1 MRWKTSY
8 FCIFSVSPPRIILFD
23 KQNQTWNG
31 ILTQKLKFNNY
42 SCCQKSIND
51 DHLGQGGWI
60 LIPNET
66 PDKLPQS
73 FHQKWNMFF
82 ISDQILS
89 FLLFRLRRPIKKG
102 GSCFIT
108 GSKHLRP
115 RAFICI
121 SVFGTRNEALTFVF
135 DILHQT
141 QVCQTL
147 LHGLLPQKPLVS
159 HYCWGVGVTCD
170 SLVKL
175 CGIRRLTSRCFL
187 FFTAA
192 HNLSK
197 TATTQLNHWLRKILA
212 T

>member
-8 FCIFSVSPPRIILFD
+8 FCILLVFPPRIILLN
-23 KQNQTWNG
+23 KQNQTWDS
-31 ILTQKLKFNNY
+31 ILTQRLKLNNY
-42 SCCQKSIND
+42 SFCQKSKND

-141 QVCQTL
+141 QVCHAL

-197 TATTQLNHWLRKILA
+197 TATTQLNH
-212 T
+212 

>member
-1 MRWKTSY
+1 MTTIWVRVDESWFLMKHQINYHQVFIWNETCFSSQIKYFFFIVSFEKT
-8 FCIFSVSPPRIILFD
+8 
-23 KQNQTWNG
+23 
-31 ILTQKLKFNNY
+31 
-42 SCCQKSIND
+42 CQK
-51 DHLGQGGWI
+51 
-60 LIPNET
+60 
-66 PDKLPQS
+66 
-73 FHQKWNMFF
+73 
-82 ISDQILS
+82 
-89 FLLFRLRRPIKKG
+89 R

-141 QVCQTL
+141 QVCHTL
-147 LHGLLPQKPLVS
+147 LHGLLPLKLLVS
-159 HYCWGVGVTCD
+159 HYCWGVGVTSN

-175 CGIRRLTSRCFL
+175 CGIRRFTSRCFL